1 MAEMKEI
8 LLVELK
14 QQLGRYISGEDLS
27 RQLGV
32 TRAAIWKQIQV
43 LRDEGYRIEA
53 LPRLGYRLL
62 AAPGLLLPAEIQD
75 GLETSILGTKVYH
88 YRETDSTNRLARELG
103 SQGAPEGTLVI
114 AEVQKSGRGRLDRKW
129 VSPSGGIWF
138 SLLLRPQLF
147 PHQAQLLTLVAA
159 VAAVEATEAV
169 SGLVPGIK
177 WPNDLLLAG
186 RKLAGILTEVSAE
199 IDLVHYLVLGVGVNA
214 NILADAFPEELR
226 ETATSLLLES
236 GQQVDRAAWV
246 RHFLQYFEKHYLS
259 AVSSGFDALLASWRQ
274 YSVTLG
280 REVTVYLPGRQ
291 VDGTAVDIDEHGALQ
306 VRTPTALETFL
317 AGEIRLRDKGDA

>member
-1 MAEMKEI
+1 MKEI
-8 LLVELK
+8 LLAELK
-14 QQLGRYISGEDLS
+14 RQLGRYVSGEELS
-27 RQLGV
+27 QRLGV
-32 TRAAIWKQIQV
+32 TRTAVWKQIQA
-43 LRDEGYRIEA
+43 LREEGYGIEA

-62 AAPGLLLPAEIQD
+62 VAPDLLLPAEIQG
-75 GLETSILGTKVYH
+75 GLATSVLGRKVYH

-103 SQGAPEGTLVI
+103 SRGEPEGTLVV
-114 AEVQKSGRGRLDRKW
+114 AERQQAGRGRLDRKW
-129 VSPSGGIWF
+129 FSPAGGIWL

-186 RKLAGILTEVSAE
+186 SKLAGILTEVSAE

-214 NILADAFPEELR
+214 NIPADAFPAELR
-226 ETATSLLLES
+226 ETATSMLAVL
-236 GQQVDRAAWV
+236 GQPVNRAAWV
-246 RHFLQYFEKHYLS
+246 RQFLQYFEKHYL
-259 AVSSGFDALLASWRQ
+259 VVGSSGFDDLLARWRR

-280 REVTVYLPGRQ
+280 HEVTVYLPGRQ
-291 VDGTAVDIDEHGALQ
+291 VSGTAIDIDDHGALQ
-306 VRTPTALETFL
+306 VRTEAGIETFP
-317 AGEIRLRDKGDA
+317 AGEIRLRDKGDR